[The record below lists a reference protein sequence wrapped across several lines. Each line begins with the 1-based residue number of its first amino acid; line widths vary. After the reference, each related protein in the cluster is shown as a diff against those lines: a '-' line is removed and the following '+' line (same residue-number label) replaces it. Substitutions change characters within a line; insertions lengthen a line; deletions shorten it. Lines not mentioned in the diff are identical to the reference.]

1 MFKHYIYMFIVNL
14 LLGLTLNPMNLLAY
28 KFSDLFLSL
37 TLFYGALI
45 MSFNM
50 IWSHE
55 IISYMVSRKFNVNI
69 FLIGLMLFFIVLIL
83 MRTQFMVTDNE
94 YLKRMISHHSTAITT
109 SKKII
114 KKTNNKNLKTL
125 AKEIID
131 TQEKEIILMK
141 KLLEKKFI

>member
-28 KFSDLFLSL
+28 RFSDLFLSL

-55 IISYMVSRKFNVNI
+55 IISYMVSMKFNVNI
-69 FLIGLMLFFIVLIL
+69 FLTGLMLFFIVLIL
-83 MRTQFMVTDNE
+83 MRSQFMVTDNE
-94 YLKRMISHHSTAITT
+94 YLKRMISHHSTALIT
-109 SKKII
+109 S
-114 KKTNNKNLKTL
+114 
-125 AKEIID
+125 
-131 TQEKEIILMK
+131 
-141 KLLEKKFI
+141 

>member
-1 MFKHYIYMFIVNL
+1 MFKHYICMFIVNL
-14 LLGLTLNPMNLLAY
+14 LLGLSLNPMNLLAY
-28 KFSDLFLSL
+28 RFSDLFLSL
-37 TLFYGALI
+37 TLFYGALT

-55 IISYMVSRKFNVNI
+55 IISYMVSKRFNLNI
-69 FLIGLMLFFIVLIL
+69 FLIGLILFFIVLIL
-83 MRTQFMVTDNE
+83 MRSQFMVTDNQ

-114 KKTNNKNLKTL
+114 KKTNNKNLKKL
-125 AKEIID
+125 AEEIID